1 MIKKAI
7 NILFSQIKNMFN
19 NYKKLKIKKKK
30 EY

>member
-7 NILFSQIKNMFN
+7 NILFFQIKNMFN